1 MSRRTKI
8 TEYGAEVAVY
18 PFLISEKCI
27 RIRNKMKAV
36 RTNCF
41 FFSAFIHVPCDGD
54 MDGVAFLRQIP
65 VVGGIRVINAELTAG
80 YMDAESSLRSVTG
93 KMKRGVVDG
102 RVAREGTVQA
112 EPVLKQISLPF
123 CLKQSEVSVQQ

>member
-80 YMDAESSLRSVTG
+80 YM
-93 KMKRGVVDG
+93 GVVDG